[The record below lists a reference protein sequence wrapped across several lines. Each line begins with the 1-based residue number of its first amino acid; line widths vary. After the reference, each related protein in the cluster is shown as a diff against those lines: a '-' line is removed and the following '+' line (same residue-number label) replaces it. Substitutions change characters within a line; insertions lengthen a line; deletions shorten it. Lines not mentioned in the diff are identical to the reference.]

1 MTTAPVRKFENARPV
16 TSVYRCGPNRRRCAA
31 WPHNARKLEK
41 VPPQE
46 VGRPPDDGRTIDVRL
61 RPRDSLRRFI
71 IATEEPSRKGGV
83 PLRTIWIDEWVRF
96 LPSQ

>member
-16 TSVYRCGPNRRRCAA
+16 TSVYRYGPNRRRCAA

-46 VGRPPDDGRTIDVRL
+46 VGRPPDDGRRIDGSIT
-61 RPRDSLRRFI
+61 PAGFFASI
-71 IATEEPSRKGGV
+71 YYSNGGTEQKRWRSYAND
-83 PLRTIWIDEWVRF
+83 LD
-96 LPSQ
+96 